1 MSRLMPDADRLPYA
15 LYRAEQVR
23 QLDRRAIQDHGI
35 PGIELMNR
43 AGAVAYR
50 VLREHW
56 PSARELTV
64 LVGTGNNGGDGY
76 VIARLAHADGF
87 SVRLLQLGD
96 PARVAGDAAL
106 SRQAWC
112 EAGGTIESY
121 QRLPRRTDLVVD
133 AMLGTG
139 LERPVA
145 GQWAEAIE
153 SVNAGSAPC
162 LAVDIPSGLHADTGS
177 IMGAAVHAAVTVS
190 FIGLKQGLFIGAGPE
205 CRGEVRFSA
214 LAVPAVVYS
223 SEILG
228 ARRVDWAQQRERFG
242 PRPRTAH
249 KGDCGHLLVI
259 GGAPGL
265 SGAARLAGE
274 AGLRAGA
281 GLVTIGTHPAHAAWL
296 NLTRPELMV
305 AAVAGPD
312 DLDPLIARADVI
324 AVGPGLGTS
333 DWGRALWERARQLE
347 RPLVVDADALNLL
360 ARQPQ
365 SRSDWVLTPH
375 PGEAARLLGIPT
387 AVIEQD
393 RPSAVRELQGRFGG
407 VIVLKGAG
415 TLIQGDQ
422 PRPFAVC
429 SDGNPGM
436 ATAGAGDV
444 LTGVIAA
451 LRAQGLAAEDAACAG
466 VCLHAAAGDRAAHAG
481 ERGLIATDLITALRG
496 LANQLPAPV
505 GEVN

>member
-1 MSRLMPDADRLPYA
+1 
-15 LYRAEQVR
+15 
-23 QLDRRAIQDHGI
+23 
-35 PGIELMNR
+35 
-43 AGAVAYR
+43 
-50 VLREHW
+50 
-56 PSARELTV
+56 
-64 LVGTGNNGGDGY
+64 
-76 VIARLAHADGF
+76 
-87 SVRLLQLGD
+87 
-96 PARVAGDAAL
+96 
-106 SRQAWC
+106 
-112 EAGGTIESY
+112 
-121 QRLPRRTDLVVD
+121 
-133 AMLGTG
+133 
-139 LERPVA
+139 
-145 GQWAEAIE
+145 
-153 SVNAGSAPC
+153 
-162 LAVDIPSGLHADTGS
+162 
-177 IMGAAVHAAVTVS
+177 
-190 FIGLKQGLFIGAGPE
+190 
-205 CRGEVRFSA
+205 
-214 LAVPAVVYS
+214 
-223 SEILG
+223 
-228 ARRVDWAQQRERFG
+228 
-242 PRPRTAH
+242 
-249 KGDCGHLLVI
+249 
-259 GGAPGL
+259 
-265 SGAARLAGE
+265 
-274 AGLRAGA
+274 
-281 GLVTIGTHPAHAAWL
+281 
-296 NLTRPELMV
+296 MV
-305 AAVAGPD
+305 AAVAGTD

-333 DWGRALWERARQLE
+333 DWGRALWERARSLE
-347 RPLVVDADALNLL
+347 HPLVVDADALNLL

-407 VIVLKGAG
+407 VMVLKGAG

-436 ATAGAGDV
+436 ATAGTGDV